1 MSPCRQNRQL
11 TRFSLHTAAARDLR
25 ENLDD
30 RLAIRVGLFMRCGV
44 PRRGAQSSGPETS
57 CTYLLYPITRFL
69 SGLASFVG
77 ASASK
82 PA

>member
-44 PRRGAQSSGPETS
+44 RGCECFFLLRGAPSWSSIE
-57 CTYLLYPITRFL
+57 R
-69 SGLASFVG
+69 A
-77 ASASK
+77 
-82 PA
+82 